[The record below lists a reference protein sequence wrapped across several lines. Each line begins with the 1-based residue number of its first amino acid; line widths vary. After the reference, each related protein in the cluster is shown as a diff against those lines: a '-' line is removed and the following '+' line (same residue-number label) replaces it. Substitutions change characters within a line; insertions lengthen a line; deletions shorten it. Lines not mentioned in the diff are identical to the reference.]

1 MDREKHEQDTGAL
14 VPVSAASGAAPD
26 SQNQPSAV
34 SGEAGNLESLQDSNL
49 RQIMGEIMAD
59 FMRPIM
65 ETIGELLKN
74 NTAALEQIAQ
84 AQAVQADRLGSL
96 ERDLRLRCHISNKQF
111 AYLCAAVKAH
121 ARALLD
127 KYELAD
133 DAKAVRKLGEAIK
146 RDVLARYGIGSM
158 REIPEHEYSVAR
170 SQIDMWRDAL
180 TIRDIVK
187 EARDRAHEA
196 VGGAEQV
203 AGADGH

>member
-1 MDREKHEQDTGAL
+1 MDRN
-14 VPVSAASGAAPD
+14 
-26 SQNQPSAV
+26 NQMP
-34 SGEAGNLESLQDSNL
+34 EAGAMIPISPTD
-49 RQIMGEIMAD
+49 RQIMGELVAD

-96 ERDLRLRCHISNKQF
+96 ERDIRLRCHITNKQF
-111 AYLCAAVKAH
+111 AYLNASVKAH
-121 ARALLD
+121 ARSLLD
-127 KYELAD
+127 KYELSD
-133 DAKAVRKLGEAIK
+133 DAKAVRKLGDAIK

-180 TIRDIVK
+180 VIRDVVK
-187 EARDRAHEA
+187 EARKRVEAMVDTERAAGVDGTEALSGPQDHERNQRIMREDME
-196 VGGAEQV
+196 G
-203 AGADGH
+203 

>member
-1 MDREKHEQDTGAL
+1 MSWMGVYLLDREKQTPEPGAMIPL
-14 VPVSAASGAAPD
+14 SPAD
-26 SQNQPSAV
+26 
-34 SGEAGNLESLQDSNL
+34 
-49 RQIMGEIMAD
+49 RQIMGELVAE

-74 NTAALEQIAQ
+74 NAAALEQIAQ

-96 ERDLRLRCHISNKQF
+96 ERDLRLRCHISNRQYN
-111 AYLCAAVKAH
+111 YLNAAVKAH

-187 EARDRAHEA
+187 EARDRAKDA
-196 VGGAEQV
+196 VQVADGTVGKAEQSP
-203 AGADGH
+203 GADGN

>member
-1 MDREKHEQDTGAL
+1 MDREKQT
-14 VPVSAASGAAPD
+14 SGA
-26 SQNQPSAV
+26 
-34 SGEAGNLESLQDSNL
+34 EALIPISPTD
-49 RQIMGEIMAD
+49 RQMMGEIMAD

-96 ERDLRLRCHISNKQF
+96 ERDLRLRCHITNKQF
-111 AYLCAAVKAH
+111 TYLCAAIRAH

-127 KYELAD
+127 KYELSD
-133 DAKAVRKLGEAIK
+133 DTKAVRKLGEAIK
-146 RDVLARYGIGSM
+146 RDVLARYGVGSL

-187 EARDRAHEA
+187 EARDRVEA
-196 VGGAEQV
+196 AMADAEQ
-203 AGADGH
+203 ATGMDGT

>member
-1 MDREKHEQDTGAL
+1 MDREKQTPEPGAMIPL
-14 VPVSAASGAAPD
+14 SPAD
-26 SQNQPSAV
+26 
-34 SGEAGNLESLQDSNL
+34 
-49 RQIMGEIMAD
+49 RQIMGELVAE

-74 NTAALEQIAQ
+74 NAAALEQIAQ

-96 ERDLRLRCHISNKQF
+96 ERDLRLRCHISNRQF
-111 AYLCAAVKAH
+111 NYLNAAVKGH
-121 ARALLD
+121 ARTLLD

-187 EARDRAHEA
+187 EARDRAKDA
-196 VGGAEQV
+196 VQVADGTVGKAEQS